1 MERKAVACD
10 DFLLCLHVPSCP
22 LWLSGFPM
30 SAIFTS
36 ICLCSQ
42 PCTIEST
49 DPTPPFSCFCCKQRR
64 FPQSSLG
71 PPLRDAWV
79 TLGWPKGDPRPPNPR
94 PNPKPSRQR
103 VVKSSKTQNATVF
116 PLRIL
121 QIVRWKSGNTIETS
135 RLKSYPVY
143 YNFSSGQI
151 RPIKPFISRSFFPIF
166 S

>member
-1 MERKAVACD
+1 VERKAVACGH
-10 DFLLCLHVPSCP
+10 FLLRLRVPSCP

-71 PPLRDAWV
+71 PPLGDAWV
-79 TLGWPKGDPRPPNPR
+79 ALGPRLGHPR
-94 PNPKPSRQR
+94 AIQSQTQSQSQQAEGRKIL
-103 VVKSSKTQNATVF
+103 KKHKTQRF
-116 PLRIL
+116 PRCVHSSIL
-121 QIVRWKSGNTIETS
+121 AISPCPAFCPINKYDGSQA
-135 RLKSYPVY
+135 RLL
-143 YNFSSGQI
+143 
-151 RPIKPFISRSFFPIF
+151 
-166 S
+166 